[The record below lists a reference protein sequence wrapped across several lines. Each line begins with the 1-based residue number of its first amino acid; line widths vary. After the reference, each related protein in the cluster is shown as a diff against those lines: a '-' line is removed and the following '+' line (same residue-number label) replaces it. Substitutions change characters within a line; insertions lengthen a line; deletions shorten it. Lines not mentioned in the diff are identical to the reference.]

1 MFRDS
6 LILSSA
12 SCPTRQVK
20 LSNSWHC
27 GPRPGVVRYRPVH
40 IVFPT
45 DLPGSIRTFL
55 ARYIRSVE
63 QLEILLLF
71 GRAPTSQW
79 SSKKV
84 YDTILS
90 TPHSVDRWLEEMT
103 RTGLLEKTTE
113 PPGHYRCSTNEELLG
128 QITLLAE
135 LYRISPVRVIE
146 AIYRRDTIAAQSFA
160 DAFKLKNTD
169 QSP

>member
-1 MFRDS
+1 
-6 LILSSA
+6 
-12 SCPTRQVK
+12 
-20 LSNSWHC
+20 
-27 GPRPGVVRYRPVH
+27 
-40 IVFPT
+40 VFPT
-45 DLPGSIRTFL
+45 DLPASTRTFL

-71 GRAPTSQW
+71 VREPGSVW

-84 YDTILS
+84 YEMILS
-90 TPHSVDRWLEEMT
+90 TPHSVERWLEEMT

-113 PPGHYRCSTNEELLG
+113 AVSYRCCTNEELLS
-128 QITLLAE
+128 QLTLLEE
-135 LYRISPVRVIE
+135 LYRISPVRIIE

-169 QSP
+169 PSS